1 MMVWY
6 DDQSS
11 EEPQDRT
18 IQMKL
23 ICTGLW
29 GPEMRQCGNAHY
41 LTHNLLNLSL
51 HCNQR
56 LVLLLNLF
64 GTSTFKSLYSLS
76 STLFD

>member
-23 ICTGLW
+23 ICIGLW
-29 GPEMRQCGNAHY
+29 GPERKRQINPCNVEMLIILLTIFEIY
-41 LTHNLLNLSL
+41 LST
-51 HCNQR
+51 
-56 LVLLLNLF
+56 VIKGLF
-64 GTSTFKSLYSLS
+64 TSEFI
-76 STLFD
+76 